1 VAAVSEH
8 TREID
13 DLPVFWLRA
22 PASGSPTLYLHGVPT
37 SADDWTEFLTRGG
50 GIAVDLPGFG
60 RSGKRGDFDY
70 SIPGYDRFLERFLDT
85 IGEPRVRLVVHDWG
99 AVGLALAQR
108 LPERIER
115 LVIIN
120 SVPLLPGYRWHRIA
134 RLWRTRGVGE
144 LVMGVT
150 TRTGLRLLS
159 REATARPGPMPDEF
173 IDRVMAHFD
182 HGTQRAILRLYR
194 SAPEGVLASA
204 GAQLERCQAPTLV
217 VWGDRDPYIAPGFAD
232 AYGSALPNAVVE
244 HVADAGHWPWL
255 DRPELIDRIVSF
267 ATG

>member
-1 VAAVSEH
+1 
-8 TREID
+8 
-13 DLPVFWLRA
+13 
-22 PASGSPTLYLHGVPT
+22 
-37 SADDWTEFLTRGG
+37 
-50 GIAVDLPGFG
+50 
-60 RSGKRGDFDY
+60 
-70 SIPGYDRFLERFLDT
+70 
-85 IGEPRVRLVVHDWG
+85 
-99 AVGLALAQR
+99 
-108 LPERIER
+108 
-115 LVIIN
+115 
-120 SVPLLPGYRWHRIA
+120 
-134 RLWRTRGVGE
+134 
-144 LVMGVT
+144 
-150 TRTGLRLLS
+150 
-159 REATARPGPMPDEF
+159 MPDEF